1 MINHLVAI
9 ERLMEQASHRVELN
23 NNQPFRDRITVAETV
38 EARAA
43 ELISHSQHRLD
54 ELVEELRRARG
65 RLEVIRDDIRAG
77 VTPIAESIDAAVA
90 RIDRVLG
97 KVVA

>member
-9 ERLMEQASHRVELN
+9 EKLMAEAYRRVELN
-23 NNQPFRDRITVAETV
+23 NEQPFRDRITIAETV

-43 ELISHSQHRLD
+43 ELISHSQHRID

-65 RLEVIRDDIRAG
+65 RLEVIRDDIEHG
-77 VTPIAESIDAAVA
+77 LIPLTESLEAAMA